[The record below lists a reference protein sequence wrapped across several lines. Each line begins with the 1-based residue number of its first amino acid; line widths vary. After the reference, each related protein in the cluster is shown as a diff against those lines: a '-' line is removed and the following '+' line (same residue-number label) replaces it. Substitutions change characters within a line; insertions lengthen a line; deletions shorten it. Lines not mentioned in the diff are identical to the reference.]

1 MRKKIYSKYLSN
13 NSEIKFKQL
22 LTIFSKNP
30 IYPKFYTI
38 FVVNDKDAFLLSV
51 EHTLKFLF
59 NMNDSIEQLKIWIF
73 RHKYLFV
80 TIAFL
85 IIIVFL
91 DENNM
96 MKHIQNRRE
105 IMSLESQKSDL
116 LEEYD
121 VLSRKLDELNA
132 DPVYMEKIARDRYKM
147 HKEGEEIFI
156 FDD

>member
-1 MRKKIYSKYLSN
+1 MLAWGSETNLCRTVWAKVLGSLGSLRSL
-13 NSEIKFKQL
+13 NSLGTLKTLKTLFSL

-96 MKHIQNRRE
+96 MKHMILVWYIFMIWTFYQWV
-105 IMSLESQKSDL
+105 L
-116 LEEYD
+116 LL
-121 VLSRKLDELNA
+121 VVKL
-132 DPVYMEKIARDRYKM
+132 I
-147 HKEGEEIFI
+147 
-156 FDD
+156 

>member
-1 MRKKIYSKYLSN
+1 M
-13 NSEIKFKQL
+13 
-22 LTIFSKNP
+22 
-30 IYPKFYTI
+30 
-38 FVVNDKDAFLLSV
+38 SV
-51 EHTLKFLF
+51 EHTIKFLF